1 MKSTFELRPFTA
13 LVLAAD
19 RGPAD
24 PVAAMAG
31 TCCKALAPVAGIPMV
46 RRVIEALAASDR
58 IDRIVLVGPA
68 QHLMAQEAS
77 LTHLLDC
84 ASVSW
89 LEPANSPSASAAL
102 ALARQPADSPVLVTT
117 ADHALLSPQIVDY
130 FLAQATSS
138 GHDFVVAVTPL
149 DTVLAGFPGTRRT
162 SIRLRGGPYCGS
174 NLFAFMTEDARRLA
188 SYWQRVEH
196 DRKHPRRVIA
206 GALGVEG
213 VLRYLLGRLTLEQA
227 LQQLSDRLG
236 VSLGAVV
243 MPFPEAAIDV
253 DSPLD
258 YQMVERIHAQR
269 NQSIPSDT

>member
-1 MKSTFELRPFTA
+1 MKSTFEARPYTA

-19 RGPAD
+19 RGSAD

-31 TCCKALAPVAGIPMV
+31 TSCKALVPVAGVPMV
-46 RRVIEALAASDR
+46 RRVVDALEASDR

-68 QHLMAQEAS
+68 RHLLAQEAS
-77 LTHLLDC
+77 MTQLLDT
-84 ASVSW
+84 ARISW
-89 LEPANSPSASAAL
+89 LEPANSPSASAAQ
-102 ALARQPADSPVLVTT
+102 ALAQQPAGVPVLVTT
-117 ADHALLSPQIVDY
+117 ADHALLSREMIDY
-130 FLAQATSS
+130 FLQQATSS

-149 DTVLAGFPGTRRT
+149 AKVMARFPGTRRT
-162 SIRLRGGPYCGS
+162 GIRLRGGPYCGS

-188 SYWQRVEH
+188 SFWQRVEQ

-227 LQQLSDRLG
+227 LQKLSSKLG
-236 VSLGAVV
+236 VNIGAVI
-243 MPFPEAAIDV
+243 MPFAEAAIDV

-258 YQMVERIHAQR
+258 HQLVETFHAQR
-269 NQSIPSDT
+269 NRTIPGGT

>member
-1 MKSTFELRPFTA
+1 MKSEFEPGPFTA

-31 TCCKALAPVAGIPMV
+31 TGCKALVPVAGVPMV
-46 RRVIEALAASDR
+46 RRVIEALEASDR

-68 QHLMAQEAS
+68 R
-77 LTHLLDC
+77 HLLAQD
-84 ASVSW
+84 ASMTQLLDTARVSW
-89 LEPANSPSASAAL
+89 LQPANSPSASAAR
-102 ALARQPADSPVLVTT
+102 ALERQPADRPVLVTT
-117 ADHALLSPQIVDY
+117 ADHALLCREMVDY
-130 FLAQATSS
+130 FLQQATAG

-188 SYWQRVEH
+188 SYWQRVEQ

-206 GALGVEG
+206 GALGLGG

-227 LQQLSDRLG
+227 LQQLSGRLG
-236 VSLGAVV
+236 VSLGAVI
-243 MPFPEAAIDV
+243 MPFAEAAIDV

-258 YQMVERIHAQR
+258 YQMVERFHAQR

>member
-1 MKSTFELRPFTA
+1 MKSEFEARRFTA

-19 RGPAD
+19 RSPAD

-31 TCCKALAPVAGIPMV
+31 TSCKALVPVAGVPMV
-46 RRVIEALAASDR
+46 RRVIAALEASER

-68 QHLMAQEAS
+68 RNLLAQDAS
-77 LTHLLDC
+77 MTQLLDT
-84 ASVSW
+84 ARVSW
-89 LEPANSPSASAAL
+89 LEPARSPSASAAQ
-102 ALARQPADSPVLVTT
+102 ALARQPADRPVLVTT
-117 ADHALLSPQIVDY
+117 ADHALLCREMVDY
-130 FLAQATSS
+130 FLQQAISG

-162 SIRLRGGPYCGS
+162 AIRLRGGPYCGS

-188 SYWQRVEH
+188 SFWQRVEQ

-206 GALGVEG
+206 GALGFAG
-213 VLRYLLGRLTLEQA
+213 VLRYLLGRLTLEQV
-227 LQQLSDRLG
+227 QHQLSDRLG
-236 VSLGAVV
+236 VSIGAVI
-243 MPFPEAAIDV
+243 MPFAEAAIDV

-258 YQMVERIHAQR
+258 HQMVERFHAQR

>member
-1 MKSTFELRPFTA
+1 MKSEFEPRQFTA

-19 RGPAD
+19 RSPAD

-31 TCCKALAPVAGIPMV
+31 TGCKALVPVAGVPMV
-46 RRVIEALAASDR
+46 RRVIEALEASDR

-68 QHLMAQEAS
+68 R
-77 LTHLLDC
+77 HLLAQD
-84 ASVSW
+84 ASMTQLLDTARISW
-89 LEPANSPSASAAL
+89 LEPASSPSTSAAQ
-102 ALARQPADSPVLVTT
+102 ALARQPADRPVLVTT
-117 ADHALLSPQIVDY
+117 ADHALLCREMVDY
-130 FLAQATSS
+130 FLQQAAAG

-149 DTVLAGFPGTRRT
+149 DTVLARFPGTRRT

-188 SYWQRVEH
+188 SYWQRVEQ

-206 GALGVEG
+206 GALGLGG

-227 LQQLSDRLG
+227 LQQLSARLG
-236 VSLGAVV
+236 VSLGAVI
-243 MPFPEAAIDV
+243 MPFAEAAIDV

-258 YQMVERIHAQR
+258 YQMVERFHAQR

>member
-1 MKSTFELRPFTA
+1 MKSESEARQFTA

-31 TCCKALAPVAGIPMV
+31 TGCKALVPVAGVPMV
-46 RRVIEALAASDR
+46 RRVIEALETSDR
-58 IDRIVLVGPA
+58 INRIVLVGPA
-68 QHLMAQEAS
+68 RNLLTQNAS
-77 LTHLLDC
+77 MTQLLDT
-84 ASVSW
+84 ARVSW
-89 LEPANSPSASAAL
+89 LEPASSPSASAAR
-102 ALARQPADSPVLVTT
+102 ALARQPADRPVLVTT
-117 ADHALLSPQIVDY
+117 ADHALLCREMVDY
-130 FLAQATSS
+130 FLQQATTG

-149 DTVLAGFPGTRRT
+149 DTVLARFPGTRRT

-188 SYWQRVEH
+188 SFWQRVEQ

-206 GALGVEG
+206 GALGLEG

-227 LQQLSDRLG
+227 LQQLSGRLG
-236 VSLGAVV
+236 VSIGAVI
-243 MPFPEAAIDV
+243 MPFAEAAIDV

-258 YQMVERIHAQR
+258 YQMVERFHAQR